1 MRFIPLGPSSY
12 IPATI
17 KAAPKLVAMKLSHH
31 QSWRLVKS
39 CPLGK
44 EPRNRLEKTQDQ
56 NKSSQGETKGSGS
69 SQEKC
74 SLVHNLLPVN
84 STIATQKWVFGDI
97 LEKKITNCL
106 YFKVSLILALQTC
119 LTFFFV
125 FCWNL
130 NVLRNNFFFD
140 GLQSLIFVLKQPC
153 IHGINLSWS
162 LCIIL
167 FTYCWIQFAN
177 ALRIFFIYVLERYW
191 CIVFCFLFS
200 LWYLCL
206 IMVLGFCWPH
216 GMSEDIFFLLLSSE
230 RVLSISIISS
240 FC

>member
-17 KAAPKLVAMKLSHH
+17 KVAPKLVAMKLSHH

-130 NVLRNNFFFD
+130 NVLRNDFFWWIAIIDFCVKAA
-140 GLQSLIFVLKQPC
+140 LHTWYKSQLIIVYNSFY
-153 IHGINLSWS
+153 
-162 LCIIL
+162 IL
-167 FTYCWIQFAN
+167 LDSVC
-177 ALRIFFIYVLERYW
+177 
-191 CIVFCFLFS
+191 
-200 LWYLCL
+200 
-206 IMVLGFCWPH
+206 
-216 GMSEDIFFLLLSSE
+216 
-230 RVLSISIISS
+230 
-240 FC
+240 